1 MARRDQ
7 GEVEPRPVEWREG
20 DSVEWKGS
28 RWIASGV
35 SWKRRGAGGEGRKK
49 DERGGNEGREEEG
62 GGRKEGR
69 VKEGEGRQEGEE
81 SGEGKRE
88 KRVSGELG
96 HATPGVG
103 RRYLKLSSCG
113 REGGAWLRGVGSGV
127 MQVRRKG
134 GKGRRVGIGAGVKT
148 GRKRISK
155 GDARGGG
162 GKGGM
167 RRVERRK
174 ERGGKAKYEEGGEEE
189 RLKKGEEGGGRRR
202 RRGREMS
209 KRRCG

>member
-1 MARRDQ
+1 M
-7 GEVEPRPVEWREG
+7 EWREG

-69 VKEGEGRQEGEE
+69 VKEGKEDRE
-81 SGEGKRE
+81 E
-88 KRVSGELG
+88 KRVEKGRERRESGELG

-113 REGGAWLRGVGSGV
+113 REGGAWLEGVGV
-127 MQVRRKG
+127 G
-134 GKGRRVGIGAGVKT
+134 GCR
-148 GRKRISK
+148 
-155 GDARGGG
+155 
-162 GKGGM
+162 
-167 RRVERRK
+167 
-174 ERGGKAKYEEGGEEE
+174 
-189 RLKKGEEGGGRRR
+189 
-202 RRGREMS
+202 
-209 KRRCG
+209 